1 MPAFANGWF
10 NRQTFKE
17 WLILDLILLIVGGC
31 FAYALNQDH
40 DRVEAREKER
50 LSHQCVVVSMN
61 LSRQFSTINTALT
74 GILSELPNWRRHKD
88 GQSLSA
94 QHLKALNNAMQGV
107 RNFLI
112 IDAKGT
118 VQASDTSELVGKNF
132 THRDYFQAV
141 SAHPNASTLYVR
153 PPFVTS
159 LGYLTMSLGRMI
171 PGPKGEFDG
180 LVIAALDA
188 EEFKVLLNSVI
199 YRPGIRAAL
208 IHGDGVP
215 FLMAPNSKD
224 VEGVELAR
232 PGSFFSRHMSSGR
245 NTNVFTGAFHFV
257 GDERMVALQTIQ
269 DPVLSMDKPM
279 VVAVD

>member
-1 MPAFANGWF
+1 MPAFANRWF
-10 NRQTFKE
+10 TRQTLKE
-17 WLILDLILLIVGGC
+17 WLVLDLVLLIIGAC
-31 FAYALNQDH
+31 FAYLLNQDH
-40 DRVEAREKER
+40 DRVDAREKER

-74 GILSELPNWRRHKD
+74 GILVEVPNWRRKKD

-94 QHLKALNNAMQGV
+94 QHLRTLNNAMQGV
-107 RNFLI
+107 RNFLV
-112 IDAKGT
+112 IDANGT
-118 VQASDTSELVGKNF
+118 VEASDTAELVGKNF
-132 THRDYFQAV
+132 AHRDYFQAV
-141 SAHPNASTLYVR
+141 SDHPNAATLYVR
-153 PPFVTS
+153 PPFITS

-232 PGSFFSRHMSSGR
+232 PGSFACMVIWIRGR
-245 NTNVFTGAFHFV
+245 VRPTMPTSARPDGKWA
-257 GDERMVALQTIQ
+257 
-269 DPVLSMDKPM
+269 P
-279 VVAVD
+279 